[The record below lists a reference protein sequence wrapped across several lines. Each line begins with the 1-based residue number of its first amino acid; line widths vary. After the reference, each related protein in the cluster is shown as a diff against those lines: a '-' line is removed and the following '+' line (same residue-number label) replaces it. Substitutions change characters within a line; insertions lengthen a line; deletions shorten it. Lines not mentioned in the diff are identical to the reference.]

1 MSSASAA
8 QHMRLTTTSPT
19 VNALQLLCA
28 SVLLLIACGRQDGTA
43 ARQSTVALC
52 APALPAAPYGY
63 SDADTP
69 IPRHFVASPVGTVI
83 FADNTPPSNRT
94 TNPGAELGRVL
105 FYDVRLSAND
115 RIACASCHQQSLGFG
130 DTARFSS
137 GFHGDHL
144 ARHTMAL
151 ANARFYRYGFGW
163 DGRGASMETQVLRP
177 ITDSIEMGIDPGALE
192 RKLAATSFY
201 PGLFVGAFGSP
212 EITRDRIAA
221 ALAQFVRSLV
231 SAQSRF
237 DAAFATGSAPDY
249 SLLTQEERDGFH
261 IFNSAGCVNCHRT
274 IAQFADTV
282 HNTGLD
288 SASADTGSGQ
298 ARFRAASLRNIA
310 VRAPYMHDGRF
321 ATLRQVVEFYSEHI
335 RASPSLDA
343 RLRGADGS
351 PRRLH
356 LSAAQRDA
364 LVAFLRTLTDSSFL
378 RATRFSDPF
387 PCHQRP

>member
-1 MSSASAA
+1 MSLASVAD
-8 QHMRLTTTSPT
+8 HIRLTTPSRATNW
-19 VNALQLLCA
+19 VWLLCA
-28 SVLLLIACGRQDGTA
+28 PLLLLSSCGQPDGTA
-43 ARQSTVALC
+43 TMRSTIALC
-52 APALPAAPYGY
+52 APALRAAPYGY
-63 SDADTP
+63 SDADAP
-69 IPRHFVASPVGTVI
+69 IPPHFVASPVGTVI

-163 DGRGASMETQVLRP
+163 DGRGASLEAQVLRP

-192 RKLAATSFY
+192 RKLSATSFY

-212 EITRDRIAA
+212 EITQDRIAG

-237 DAAFATGSAPDY
+237 DAVFATGSAPNY
-249 SLLTQEERDGFH
+249 SLLTQQELDGFH

-298 ARFRAASLRNIA
+298 ARFKAASLRNIA

-321 ATLRQVVEFYSEHI
+321 ATLRQVVEFYTEQI

-356 LSAAQRDA
+356 LSAAQGDA